1 MKKLVFILMAF
12 LAIMIGCSDDAVQ
25 TDINDTSEIDVQ
37 MMRNYLEPL
46 MNYDIKDHFPKYQS
60 TLTSKRG
67 KDVTKKLKVRES
79 GIMTPIFGYEGCL
92 PEEAFIVVEGTGNGT
107 HLGLHSI
114 DISYCTTDPLGLTSP
129 YQIYGYLTAANGDVV
144 NGMLVGASE
153 DIDLGIIIQEWEF
166 YDGTGRFED
175 ASGGVT
181 LYVTFNFEN
190 LTWSNYGVGT
200 LTY

>member
-1 MKKLVFILMAF
+1 MKKLLFIVMAF
-12 LAIMIGCSDDAVQ
+12 FAIIIGCSDDAVE
-25 TDINDTSEIDVQ
+25 TEITSTTEIDAITMQ
-37 MMRNYLEPL
+37 KYLEPL
-46 MNYDIKDHFPKYQS
+46 MNYDIRDHNPDYRS
-60 TLTSKRG
+60 PLINTRG

-79 GIMTPIFGYEGCL
+79 GIMTPIFGYDGCL
-92 PEEAFIVVEGTGNGT
+92 PEEAFILVEGTGNGT

-129 YQIYGYLTAANGDVV
+129 YQIYGYLTAANGDIV

-153 DIDLGIIIQEWEF
+153 DPDLGIIIQEWEF
-166 YDGTGRFED
+166 YDGTGRFEG

-190 LTWSNYGVGT
+190 FTWSNTGIGT
-200 LTY
+200 ITY